1 MTGFQAFLK
10 GKCPQ
15 CHRGNIFT
23 HSLFSSKFREVHTH
37 CSHCKVKYESEPGFF
52 WGAMYFSYALV
63 VATVVFVSVIIYSTQ
78 EEPPLM
84 STSAIVIGTSLLL
97 TPLHLRLS
105 RLLMVY
111 LASPYR
117 KFRQELSED
126 QKD

>member
-1 MTGFQAFLK
+1 
-10 GKCPQ
+10 
-15 CHRGNIFT
+15 
-23 HSLFSSKFREVHTH
+23 
-37 CSHCKVKYESEPGFF
+37 
-52 WGAMYFSYALV
+52 MYFSYALV